1 MNVNTNAMKKI
12 ILIFSIITFTLIS
25 ASAQQLTKLWAT
37 DAVLKVPE
45 SVLIDS
51 KNERIYVSNIDGKGP
66 WDKDGKGS
74 IALLTMSGKVLNP
87 EWVKGLHCPK
97 GMTMV
102 EGYLFVA
109 DLDSILI
116 VDPFTAKVIKKI
128 GIEGGEGFNDITSDK
143 RGDLYVSDSK
153 TKKIHY
159 INRTRTTLYVKD
171 LKGPNGVLYADKNFY
186 FVDAGSFYKLGKD
199 NEKIL
204 IADGLEPSTD
214 GIEQVDENT
223 FLVSCW
229 IGTIWLVKTNGEK
242 KLLLDT
248 RQDGYNAADIAFDKK
263 KSILYVPTF
272 WKNQVVAYE
281 LK

>member
-1 MNVNTNAMKKI
+1 MNNF
-12 ILIFSIITFTLIS
+12 LLSSIICLLCFTTGK
-25 ASAQQLTKLWAT
+25 AQQLTKLWAT
-37 DAVLKVPE
+37 DSVLKVPE

-51 KNERIYVSNIDGKGP
+51 KNERIYVSNIDGKGA

-116 VDPFTAKVIKKI
+116 IDPYTAKVIKKI
-128 GIEGGEGFNDITSDK
+128 GIEGAEGFNDITCDK
-143 RGDLYVSDSK
+143 RGDIYVSDSK
-153 TKKIHY
+153 AKKIHY
-159 INRTRTTLYVKD
+159 INKTRTTLFVKD
-171 LKGPNGVLYADKNFY
+171 LKGPNGVLFADKIFY
-186 FVDAGSFYKLGKD
+186 FLDAGGFYKLGKD

-229 IGTIWLVKTNGEK
+229 VGTIWLIKTSGEK

-248 RQDGYNAADIAFDKK
+248 RNEGFNAADIAFDKK
-263 KSILYVPTF
+263 KGILYVPTF
-272 WKNQVVAYE
+272 WRNQVVAYE